1 MNIEYKGRSRMR
13 QYRHPERKE
22 ITLPKV
28 LAALSDPVRLSLVEA
43 LARGGERGWSGFDA
57 CVANSTLS
65 HHMKVLR
72 LAGVISNRGDGT
84 RCFVSLRPELED
96 AFPGL
101 LGSIL
106 RFSGK
111 GKKRSRATTTPAVR
125 RARPLARSSK
135 GGGGASVVR
144 DRTHPR
150 RDAGK

>member
-1 MNIEYKGRSRMR
+1 MR
-13 QYRHPERKE
+13 QYRHPARDE

-28 LAALSDPVRLSLVEA
+28 LAALSDPVRLSIVEA
-43 LARGGERGWSGFDA
+43 LAQGGERGWSGFDA

-101 LGSIL
+101 L
-106 RFSGK
+106 RFD
-111 GKKRSRATTTPAVR
+111 PAVLRKGEEAVASDDDAGRAKGATLGSVLQR
-125 RARPLARSSK
+125 RRELRCPR
-135 GGGGASVVR
+135 
-144 DRTHPR
+144 RTHPR
-150 RDAGK
+150 RAESERPASSPRC